1 MRALLR
7 CCSIVRLCGGAG
19 VRERERVFVRKSKRA
34 DDSVRSNKISYYY
47 YNVIRIRDRERAISS
62 DTTATEAVN

>member
-1 MRALLR
+1 
-7 CCSIVRLCGGAG
+7 